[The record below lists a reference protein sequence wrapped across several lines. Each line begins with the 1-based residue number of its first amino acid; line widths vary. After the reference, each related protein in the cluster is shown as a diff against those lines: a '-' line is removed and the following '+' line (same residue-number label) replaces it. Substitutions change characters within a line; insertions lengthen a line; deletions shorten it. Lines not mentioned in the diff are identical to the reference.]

1 MNANLND
8 ARIRMHEEACRYVGQ
23 QERMKEKILP
33 NIVRW
38 QGGSNSTEIWGY
50 YTPCVANRYLWNGGK
65 SGRLIK
71 PEPFDTDKENRFLYG
86 IDADD
91 RLIYIEDRIK
101 NDCSERTYLLYEE
114 DRVLGVTYHDNSPD
128 EVERFV
134 ECRFRE
140 DRRIVSFMYLYMI
153 TMEDAELW
161 LRRYRYDADGCIAE
175 FDYLDGIRAWSLCH
189 KESEKFISW
198 RRIKAFFHHDEEK
211 RFTGWHKVE
220 YYDDEQED
228 ADYEAAVLAT
238 EPYTIKYD
246 RADRLPTMMTIGK
259 RRKL

>member
-1 MNANLND
+1 MNTDLND
-8 ARIRMHEEACRYVGQ
+8 ERIRIHGEACCYVGQ
-23 QERMKEKILP
+23 QEWMKEKILP

-50 YTPCVANRYLWNGGK
+50 YTPCVADRYLWNGVK

-114 DRVLGVTYHDNSPD
+114 DMVLGVTYHDYSPD

-140 DRRIVSFMYLYMI
+140 DRRIVSFMYLYLI

-175 FDYLDGIRAWSLCH
+175 FDHIDGSRALSLCH
-189 KESEKFISW
+189 KESEKFSW
-198 RRIKAFFHHDEEK
+198 RRIKAFFHHDEER

-259 RRKL
+259 RRKV